1 MAQFAGKH
9 EANALAKQGE
19 LLHDDRAPRA
29 EPVDHAEGEVLG
41 RARARGD
48 PDGRHGADPAGVDLL
63 GVLDQLGGG
72 ARARAVSTRRW
83 ELDELGEPITSTSG
97 VRRASAL
104 TAAWRLVVA

>member
-19 LLHDDRAPRA
+19 LLHDDRATRA
-29 EPVDHAEGEVLG
+29 EPVNHAEGEVLG

-48 PDGRHGADPAGVDLL
+48 PDGRAARTQPGSICSASSISSAAAPA
-63 GVLDQLGGG
+63 
-72 ARARAVSTRRW
+72 RRAVSTRRW

-97 VRRASAL
+97 APRASAL